1 MRKDPTEFRER
12 FAKWKAGEKVY
23 ENGLPKYGDG
33 TTNVIPEDLQG
44 LSDPQFQPQIDA
56 AKVQMTPFVVDDT
69 AYRAQKYHPGTTR
82 EQVQELYNNT
92 PYIGSYNKGMLAR
105 PSVGAYFSDRDDYPF
120 VRIGQNKPYSVK
132 QMIAHES
139 GHVLDR
145 KLFGGRTKEER
156 DVVRAAYGNIPG
168 MTDDEMFQFNREV
181 RQAISENNRN
191 AIKEKLDAV
200 LKEIKGK
207 DINWTIKNGKFG
219 HADEAYKANID
230 PEAVRK
236 ALLEVA
242 QNKYTFDKGNGIM
255 LAKNGKSAG
264 LPAYGGGKST
274 KKGSYYLPGE
284 KIRREI
290 DVPYDNSSYDYRR
303 ANQLGYE
310 PDETGQMPSRD
321 WITGRYLKTPTHPTE
336 SLSIYT
342 DLGLGYDVFDKY
354 GNTYS
359 QPNWGSTWQSRL
371 PEYKRGKE
379 QYDHTVNFLK
389 QYEGFKDTTYLDGNG
404 VPTIGYG
411 FTDSSLVKKGRMSK
425 SEADRQ
431 LVREIEKREDRLSKL
446 KNWNNLSEDSKT
458 ALRSYYYN
466 YPAGFGKDTKFIRYW
481 NAGDYERAINEV
493 DAGMND
499 KNNPGL
505 RKRRLQEQKMLRQD
519 PFLKTP
525 VRSQIGPV
533 EQMMDNSPRFI
544 PQPIIVPATT
554 QPDYSIQTMVEK
566 SIPATL
572 NSRNNGDSP
581 IYGGNDYSFRMP
593 SLKEYIERNVMRPQW

>member
-69 AYRAQKYHPGTTR
+69 AYRAQKYHPGVTR

-242 QNKYTFDKGNGIM
+242 QNKYTFDQGNGIM

-284 KIRREI
+284 KIRRES
-290 DVPYDNSSYDYRR
+290 DVQYDNSSSDLKRRYDYKYVQAGKDNGWERITDDEMSDVFQNFVARPKSRGGNTDTYNWNKQWALKGEPGLEIVSPEFDLLSGIR
-303 ANQLGYE
+303 ALTPTISGADRKAYHVMREMNKGLKQNPALKTYNGNV
-310 PDETGQMPSRD
+310 
-321 WITGRYLKTPTHPTE
+321 RYLDTGGNVLQYQDYLHQLFPNSKIGDIVYHSTLAKPFE
-336 SLSIYT
+336 Q
-342 DLGLGYDVFDKY
+342 FDPSKV
-354 GNTYS
+354 
-359 QPNWGSTWQSRL
+359 
-371 PEYKRGKE
+371 KR
-379 QYDHTVNFLK
+379 
-389 QYEGFKDTTYLDGNG
+389 
-404 VPTIGYG
+404 GYG
-411 FTDSSLVKKGRMSK
+411 FYFSPSEHHLPFDRMVYAKVNLKKPLRIFPNENQELDVSGLWGKQTTEQAIKKGNHDGVVGVSNMR
-425 SEADRQ
+425 
-431 LVREIEKREDRLSKL
+431 
-446 KNWNNLSEDSKT
+446 
-458 ALRSYYYN
+458 
-466 YPAGFGKDTKFIRYW
+466 
-481 NAGDYERAINEV
+481 
-493 DAGMND
+493 
-499 KNNPGL
+499 NPGEPEIVAL
-505 RKRRLQEQKMLRQD
+505 NPEQVHILGSEKDAEGFRKFMLHN
-519 PFLKTP
+519 KYA
-525 VRSQIGPV
+525 
-533 EQMMDNSPRFI
+533 E
-544 PQPIIVPATT
+544 
-554 QPDYSIQTMVEK
+554 
-566 SIPATL
+566 
-572 NSRNNGDSP
+572 
-581 IYGGNDYSFRMP
+581 
-593 SLKEYIERNVMRPQW
+593 

>member
-23 ENGLPKYGDG
+23 ESGLPKYGDG
-33 TTNVIPEDLQG
+33 TTNMIPEDLQG

-145 KLFGGRTKEER
+145 KLFGGRTKEEM

-264 LPAYGGGKST
+264 LPAYGGGKS
-274 KKGSYYLPGE
+274 K
-284 KIRREI
+284 
-290 DVPYDNSSYDYRR
+290 YDN
-303 ANQLGYE
+303 
-310 PDETGQMPSRD
+310 
-321 WITGRYLKTPTHPTE
+321 IIKF
-336 SLSIYT
+336 I
-342 DLGLGYDVFDKY
+342 
-354 GNTYS
+354 
-359 QPNWGSTWQSRL
+359 
-371 PEYKRGKE
+371 
-379 QYDHTVNFLK
+379 K

-404 VPTIGYG
+404 IPTIGYG
-411 FTDSSLVKKGRMSK
+411 FTDSSLVKKGRITRE
-425 SEADRQ
+425 EADRQ
-431 LVREIEKREDRLSKL
+431 LIKEIQQREATLSKL
-446 KNWNNLSEDSKT
+446 KNWNNLGEDAKA
-458 ALRSYYYN
+458 ALFSYYYN
-466 YPAGFGKDTKFIRYW
+466 YPAGFGNNTKFMKYW
-481 NAGDYERAINEV
+481 NAEDFDNAIREV

-499 KNNPGL
+499 KKNPGL
-505 RKRRLQEQKMLRQD
+505 RTRRLQEQQLLRRD

-525 VRSQIGPV
+525 RRKQVGAIES
-533 EQMMDNSPRFI
+533 MMETAPRFVPPVVKMQI
-544 PQPIIVPATT
+544 PVQT
-554 QPDYSIQTMVEK
+554 DYSIQTMTDN
-566 SIPATL
+566 SIPAMI
-572 NSRNNGDSP
+572 NSRNSGDSP

-593 SLKEYIERNVMRPQW
+593 SLKEYVERNLMRPQW